1 MKNPK
6 HTHYINIY
14 KLIVFIMCN
23 YYMYAYSFIYMHIY
37 ILHTH
42 KYVYA
47 WPTIY
52 TAGHSAFWRL
62 KIEGEDSFVYLLYFY
77 RKIWG
82 ISLHHTYSLN
92 TKVKYDFCHYH
103 NYCNSFNSF

>member
-1 MKNPK
+1 M
-6 HTHYINIY
+6 T
-14 KLIVFIMCN
+14 LIVFQN
-23 YYMYAYSFIYMHIY
+23 YMNKINHEIALLVK
-37 ILHTH
+37 ILT
-42 KYVYA
+42 